1 MIGLVGG
8 VGSGKSFLAQGIQAS
23 RPIAVIDADKAGH
36 EVLEQHDV
44 RDELSKMWG
53 EGILGEDGK
62 VDRRAVARLVFG
74 TDEAALRARHALEQV
89 VHPRIKSRILKQ
101 VGEIQANETNRPEAI
116 LLDAALLLETGWQ
129 DLCDAVVF
137 VDVPASIRQVRV
149 AGRNWVPEEWEKREA
164 SQWPIEKKR
173 RAAGFSVTNIDGQT
187 AVAELNE
194 IINQVSRQTF

>member
-1 MIGLVGG
+1 M
-8 VGSGKSFLAQGIQAS
+8 AQGIQAC
-23 RPIAVIDADKAGH
+23 RPVAVIDADKAGH
-36 EVLEQHDV
+36 EVLEQQDV

-53 EGILGEDGK
+53 KGILGEDGK

-74 TDEAALRARHALEQV
+74 TDEPALTARHALEQV
-89 VHPRIKSRILKQ
+89 VHPRIKSRILKRI
-101 VGEIQANETNRPEAI
+101 GEIQENETKRPEAI

-137 VDVPASIRQVRV
+137 VDVPASIRQARV

-164 SQWPIEKKR
+164 SQWPVEKKR
-173 RAAGFSVTNIDGQT
+173 RAAGFCVTNIDAQT

-194 IINQVSRQTF
+194 IINQVSRQ